1 VTNHFFSWATNL
13 PRAESLGQSRVDKV
27 VRRRTR
33 STAPPRIGRAM
44 PSRRAPGGNAVAAV
58 GAASLADASGNEGGR
73 TNGWYA
79 GQLVE
84 YFCDG
89 YWWRCVVLSV
99 SSVRGVSVGY
109 LDSPEEQS
117 VRVAADSG
125 LLRAKTDEWDEPGE
139 PVEGGASTGVQ
150 RSNGEKGWQPDA
162 SRPSIASLLRE
173 VSIPP
178 EDPSCRVPAACL
190 GAKDRCLQLS
200 VPV

>member
-1 VTNHFFSWATNL
+1 MS
-13 PRAESLGQSRVDKV
+13 SR
-27 VRRRTR
+27 
-33 STAPPRIGRAM
+33 
-44 PSRRAPGGNAVAAV
+44 PSPGGNAVAAV

-99 SSVRGVSVGY
+99 SSVRGVSVQY
-109 LDSPEEQS
+109 LDSPEEPS

-125 LLRAKTDEWDEPGE
+125 LLRAKTDEWDEPSE
-139 PVEGGASTGVQ
+139 PLEEGASTGVQ
-150 RSNGEKGWQPDA
+150 RSNGEKGRQPDA
-162 SRPSIASLLRE
+162 ALSSVASLLSE
-173 VSIPP
+173 VCIPP

-200 VPV
+200 VQV

>member
-1 VTNHFFSWATNL
+1 V
-13 PRAESLGQSRVDKV
+13 
-27 VRRRTR
+27 RRTR
-33 STAPPRIGRAM
+33 STAPGRIGRAM

-109 LDSPEEQS
+109 LDSPEEPS

-125 LLRAKTDEWDEPGE
+125 LLRAKTDSWDEPVDADDTAE
-139 PVEGGASTGVQ
+139 ALSGARRSTGAMSRQ
-150 RSNGEKGWQPDA
+150 SDA
-162 SRPSIASLLRE
+162 SRPSGTSSMIE
-173 VSIPP
+173 VCTP
-178 EDPSCRVPAACL
+178 RKTHHAANRRHAL
-190 GAKDRCLQLS
+190 AQKTHVYS
-200 VPV
+200 